1 MRWTFECKRDVDNL
15 YGFVLFTKSHNLLLF
30 SNGIQLKTG
39 MSFPGYQ
46 TANKEELG
54 IDWLYF
60 FVVVRHAIKS
70 CPSFFV
76 DGTYQQPSPRPLL
89 PTLYIIL

>member
-1 MRWTFECKRDVDNL
+1 
-15 YGFVLFTKSHNLLLF
+15 
-30 SNGIQLKTG
+30 

-76 DGTYQQPSPRPLL
+76 DGTYQQPSPAPSFLVYISSCSES
-89 PTLYIIL
+89 TLILELHFQFHCTGFALDRKAVYS